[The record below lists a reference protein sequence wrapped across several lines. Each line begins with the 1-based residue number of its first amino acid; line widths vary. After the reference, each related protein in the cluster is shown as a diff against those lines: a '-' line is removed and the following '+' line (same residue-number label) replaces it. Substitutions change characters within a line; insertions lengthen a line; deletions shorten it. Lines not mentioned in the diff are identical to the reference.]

1 MELSMYRL
9 RELRKGHGLTLKQ
22 IAEILGTSI
31 QHYQKYEKDKFSLPI
46 ERLYQLADFYQV
58 SADYILGRTDDPTP
72 PKDAKPYVPEKKAE

>member
-1 MELSMYRL
+1 MGLFMRRL
-9 RELRKGHGLTLKQ
+9 HELRKEQGFTLKQ
-22 IAEILGTSI
+22 LAQLLNTSI
-31 QHYQKYEKDKFSLPI
+31 QYYQKYEKGLHPLPA